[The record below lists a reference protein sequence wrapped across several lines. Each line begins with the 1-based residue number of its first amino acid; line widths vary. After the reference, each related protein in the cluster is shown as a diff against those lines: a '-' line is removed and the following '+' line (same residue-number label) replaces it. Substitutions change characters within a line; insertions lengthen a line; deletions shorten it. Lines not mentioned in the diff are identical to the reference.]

1 MAKLFV
7 VPKQII
13 QPPSELE
20 EVECDPLK
28 VSGDVAADLETAI
41 RAFAFL
47 VEWVE
52 EAGAAGGL
60 RICAD
65 AVRNFRQERER

>member
-1 MAKLFV
+1 MARLFV
-7 VPKQII
+7 VPKQESR
-13 QPPSELE
+13 PPIDTE
-20 EVECDPLK
+20 EIECDPLE
-28 VSGDVAADLETAI
+28 VSGDVATDLETAI

-52 EAGAAGGL
+52 EAGASGGL

-65 AVRNFRQERER
+65 AVRKFRQEREQ